1 MGNVD
6 GRQEDDGFTFRYTKC
21 LRATQVDIKD
31 YEGTAETHLRVE
43 TVKEYEIIQE

>member
-1 MGNVD
+1 MD
-6 GRQEDDGFTFRYTKC
+6 GRQEDDGSTFRYTKC

-43 TVKEYEIIQE
+43 TVKEYEIIQK